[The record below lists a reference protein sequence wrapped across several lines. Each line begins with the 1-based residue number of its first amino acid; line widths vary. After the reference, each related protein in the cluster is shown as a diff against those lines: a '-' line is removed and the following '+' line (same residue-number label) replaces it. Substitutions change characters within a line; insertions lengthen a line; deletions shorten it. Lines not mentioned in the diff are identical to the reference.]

1 MFCRNIF
8 YIWNCVRMVTNV
20 FTGVASLPLAKHTPV
35 STDSYGTFLQLQE
48 GVSTLRK
55 IILDSCIRFH
65 DVSTNTGT
73 RLCHSQK
80 QYMHITVREGSNS
93 CSTVIETR
101 LFHSKNALLSEA
113 RRTGMTSLWSDSMMT
128 VYNVIQYYWQN
139 SPPQARK
146 FLGFSTVRS

>member
-1 MFCRNIF
+1 MFWCF
-8 YIWNCVRMVTNV
+8 VGTS
-20 FTGVASLPLAKHTPV
+20 SLSETV
-35 STDSYGTFLQLQE
+35 YGWLLTFSRGWRLHHWQNRPPWARTLTFLQLQE

-101 LFHSKNALLSEA
+101 LYHSKNALLSEA

-139 SPPQARK
+139 SPPQARI
-146 FLGFSTVRS
+146 FLKGLAL